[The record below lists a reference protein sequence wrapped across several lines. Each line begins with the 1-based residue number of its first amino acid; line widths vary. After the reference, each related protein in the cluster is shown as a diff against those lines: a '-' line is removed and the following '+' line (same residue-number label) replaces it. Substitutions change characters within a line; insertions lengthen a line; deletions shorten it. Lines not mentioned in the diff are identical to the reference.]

1 MQKRYNMKSVT
12 PLSCLAMLLLLWVL
26 ACSKSNNTTDA
37 PPPTAEVKLPT
48 LVADSVGS
56 ITTST
61 ASFFGHITDKGG
73 GTITDRG
80 VCWGKTANPTGN
92 KTTAT
97 SYKSNGEFSTDI
109 TSLEPNTTYYVR
121 GYATNSKGTAYTPDV
136 QFNTTG
142 VPVAEMFTDTT
153 YAAGATTLFV
163 AGKVIDTKGIGLK
176 ETGICISKIANPT
189 IADTKVAAAS
199 SNEHSL
205 FLRINGLE
213 PATDYYIRAY
223 STNVYGATAYGS
235 NVKVATI
242 QKGNVTYTL
251 AQNAN
256 PTAEES
262 AAYARIKAAFDEA
275 VAYYNNFTSIKKT
288 LYVTYNP
295 GVPTAD
301 ANFAGNIRVGSNTGY
316 QRTGTALHEI
326 AHTVGVGQ
334 HAYWTNNLIIGG
346 VYQGVEANKLLHF
359 MTRNP
364 AESLKGDN
372 IHFWPYGINGAH
384 EDNGQEMLYLIHVI
398 VMQGMKKDGL
408 PSN

>member
-1 MQKRYNMKSVT
+1 MRNIIPLPCTVALLFMSV
-12 PLSCLAMLLLLWVL
+12 C
-26 ACSKSNNTTDA
+26 ACSKNDKTTDTPPA
-37 PPPTAEVKLPT
+37 PTEMTLPA
-48 LVADSVGS
+48 LAADSVGA

-61 ASFFGHITDKGG
+61 ASFFGKITSKGG
-73 GTITDRG
+73 GAITDRG
-80 VCWGKTANPTGN
+80 IYWGKAANPTQN
-92 KTTAT
+92 KTTAN
-97 SYKSNGEFSTDI
+97 SYKSSGEFTVDI
-109 TSLEPNTTYYVR
+109 KNLEPNSTYYIR
-121 GYATNSKGTAYTPDV
+121 GYAINSKGTSYTPDV
-136 QFNTTG
+136 QFSTTG
-142 VPVAEMFTDTT
+142 VPVAEMFTDSLF
-153 YAAGATTLFV
+153 AAGATTLFA
-163 AGKVIDTKGIGLK
+163 AGKVLDTKGIQLK
-176 ETGICISKIANPT
+176 ETGICISKNTNPT

-199 SNEHSL
+199 SNEQSL

-213 PATDYYIRAY
+213 PATGYYIRAY

-251 AQNAN
+251 AQSAN

-262 AAYARIKAAFDEA
+262 AAYTRIKTAFDEA
-275 VAYYNNFTSIKKT
+275 VAYYNNFTSIAKT

-326 AHTVGVGQ
+326 AHTMGVGQ
-334 HAYWTNNLIIGG
+334 HWYWTSNLIIGG
-346 VYQGVEANKLLHF
+346 VYQGVQANKLLRF

-364 AESLKGDN
+364 SEFLKGDQL
-372 IHFWPYGINGAH
+372 HFWPYGINGAN
-384 EDNGQEMLYLIHVI
+384 EDTGQEILYITNVI

>member
-1 MQKRYNMKSVT
+1 MKPAT
-12 PLSCLAMLLLLWVL
+12 PLPCLAMLLWMSLL
-26 ACSKSNNTTDA
+26 ACSKDNNTTE
-37 PPPTAEVKLPT
+37 PPPATTEVKLPT

-61 ASFFGHITDKGG
+61 ASFFGRITDKGG
-73 GTITDRG
+73 GVITDRG
-80 VCWGKTANPTGN
+80 IYWGKTANPTQN
-92 KTTAT
+92 KLTANL
-97 SYKSNGEFSTDI
+97 YKSNGEFIVDI
-109 TSLEPNTTYYVR
+109 KNLEPNTTYYVR
-121 GYATNSKGTAYTPDV
+121 GYAINSKGTAYTPDV
-136 QFNTTG
+136 PFNTTG
-142 VPVAEMFTDTT
+142 VPVAEMFTDTA

-176 ETGICISKIANPT
+176 ETGICLSKNNNPT
-189 IADTKVAAAS
+189 IADTKVAAG
-199 SNEHSL
+199 SNELSL
-205 FLRINGLE
+205 FLRFNGLE

-235 NVKVATI
+235 PVKVATI

-262 AAYARIKAAFDEA
+262 AAYARIKTAFDEA
-275 VAYYNNFTSIKKT
+275 VAYYNEFTSNTKT
-288 LYVTYNP
+288 LSVTYNT
-295 GVPTAD
+295 GVATAD
-301 ANFAGNIRVGSNTGY
+301 ANFAGNIRVGPNAGY

-326 AHTVGVGQ
+326 AHTMGVGQ
-334 HAYWTNNLIIGG
+334 HWYWTSNLIIGG
-346 VYQGVEANKLLHF
+346 VYQGVQANKLLRF

-372 IHFWPYGINGAH
+372 LHFWPYGINGAS
-384 EDNGQEMLYLIHVI
+384 EDTGQEMLYITNVL

>member
-1 MQKRYNMKSVT
+1 MKPAT
-12 PLSCLAMLLLLWVL
+12 PLPCLAMLLLIL
-26 ACSKSNNTTDA
+26 AFACGKDNDTTETP
-37 PPPTAEVKLPT
+37 PPPTGIKLPT

-61 ASFFGHITDKGG
+61 ASFFGTITDKGG
-73 GTITDRG
+73 GAITDRG
-80 VCWGKTANPTGN
+80 VYWGKTANPTQN
-92 KTTAT
+92 KTTANI
-97 SYKSNGEFSTDI
+97 YRSNGQFTVDI
-109 TSLEPNTTYYVR
+109 KSLEPNATYYIR
-121 GYATNSKGTAYTPDV
+121 GYATNSKGTSYTPDI

-163 AGKVIDTKGIGLK
+163 AGKVVDTKGIELK
-176 ETGICISKIANPT
+176 ETGICISKNTNPT

-199 SNEHSL
+199 SNEQSL

-213 PATDYYIRAY
+213 PATEYYIRAY
-223 STNVYGATAYGS
+223 STNMYGATAYGS

-275 VAYYNNFTSIKKT
+275 VAYYNNFTSINKT

-334 HAYWTNNLIIGG
+334 HSYWTNNLIMGG
-346 VYQGVEANKLLHF
+346 VYQGVQANRLLRF

-364 AESLKGDN
+364 GESLKGDN

-384 EDNGQEMLYLIHVI
+384 EDNGQEMLYIIHVI

>member
-1 MQKRYNMKSVT
+1 MKRVT
-12 PLSCLAMLLLLWVL
+12 PLPCLAMLLWILLF
-26 ACSKSNNTTDA
+26 ACSKSNNTTGT
-37 PPPTAEVKLPT
+37 PPPTTEVKLPA

-61 ASFFGHITDKGG
+61 ASFFGTITDKGG

-80 VCWGKTANPTGN
+80 VYWGKTANPTEN
-92 KTTAT
+92 KTTANI
-97 SYKSNGEFSTDI
+97 YRSNGQFTVDLK
-109 TSLEPNTTYYVR
+109 SLEPNTTYYIR
-121 GYATNSKGTAYTPDV
+121 GYAINSKGTAYTPDV

-142 VPVAEMFTDTT
+142 VPVAEMFTDTLF
-153 YAAGATTLFV
+153 APGATTLFV

-176 ETGICISKIANPT
+176 ETGICLSKNSNPT

-199 SNEHSL
+199 SNEQSL
-205 FLRINGLE
+205 FLRFTGLQ
-213 PATDYYIRAY
+213 PATEYYIRAY
-223 STNVYGATAYGS
+223 STNVYGATAYGN

-275 VAYYNNFTSIKKT
+275 VAYYNEFTSISKT
-288 LYVTYNP
+288 LYVSYNP
-295 GVPTAD
+295 GVATAD
-301 ANFAGNIRVGSNTGY
+301 GNINGSIRVGANTGY

-326 AHTVGVGQ
+326 AHTVGVGT
-334 HAYWTNNLIIGG
+334 HGYWTGTLISGG
-346 VYQGVEANKLLHF
+346 VYQGVQANKLLRF

-364 AESLKGDN
+364 AESLKGDQL
-372 IHFWPYGINGAH
+372 HFWPYGINGAS
-384 EDNGQEMLYLIHVI
+384 EDTGQEMLYITNVMVI
-398 VMQGMKKDGL
+398 QGMKKDGL
-408 PSN
+408 PSQ

>member
-1 MQKRYNMKSVT
+1 MKRVI
-12 PLSCLAMLLLLWVL
+12 PLPCLAMLLWFLSFTLF
-26 ACSKSNNTTDA
+26 ACDKDNNTTGT
-37 PPPTAEVKLPT
+37 PPVPTEVKLPT

-61 ASFFGHITDKGG
+61 ASFYGNITSNGG
-73 GTITDRG
+73 GTISDRG
-80 VCWGKTANPTGN
+80 VCWGKTANPTEN

-97 SYKSNGEFSTDI
+97 TYRSGGQFTVDI
-109 TSLEPNTTYYVR
+109 KSLEPNTTYYIR
-121 GYATNSKGTAYTPDV
+121 GYAINSKGTSYTPDV

-142 VPVAEMFTDTT
+142 VPVAEMFTDTLF
-153 YAAGATTLFV
+153 AAGATTLFV
-163 AGKVIDTKGIGLK
+163 AGKVVDTKGIGLK
-176 ETGICISKIANPT
+176 ETGICLSKSTNPT

-199 SNEHSL
+199 SNEQSL
-205 FLRINGLE
+205 FLRINNLE
-213 PATDYYIRAY
+213 PATEYYIRSY

-275 VAYYNNFTSIKKT
+275 VAYYNNFTSISKT
-288 LYVTYNP
+288 LYVSYNP

-301 ANFAGNIRVGSNTGY
+301 GSFNGNIRVGSNTSY

-334 HAYWTNNLIIGG
+334 HTYWTSSLIIGG
-346 VYQGVEANKLLHF
+346 VYQGTVANKLLRF

-364 AESLKGDN
+364 AEALKGDSQ
-372 IHFWPYGINGAH
+372 HFWPYGINGAS
-384 EDNGQEMLYLIHVI
+384 EDTGQEMLYITNVMVI
-398 VMQGMKKDGL
+398 QGMKKDGL